1 MSWVTVASIVVFRS
15 SMEVAMSNW
24 NLVGFLCGARSEQM
38 GAREKISPRIDGA
51 LDTKLSRSGWA
62 VVNLGEFEVSL
73 LRTEQ
78 SLVQKRWNR

>member
-1 MSWVTVASIVVFRS
+1 V
-15 SMEVAMSNW
+15 
-24 NLVGFLCGARSEQM
+24 EQKVHIPQLLKM
-38 GAREKISPRIDGA
+38 GARKKNFPSDRRA